1 MSLEGVRSESRG
13 ACIAV
18 GFSWTT
24 GSGVRCLKALG
35 VANKYN
41 FQLRSE
47 DRHRP
52 FPHKVIIGQGVNES
66 VRHVGLKF
74 LAYVLFFHERIQI
87 ETEVQDDSI
96 PFVPDLAVIGYDMR
110 PALWVECGECT
121 VSKLHK
127 LAVKCPEAALW
138 VVKRS
143 RAEADHLLAAM
154 EKEELR
160 RGRYGVV
167 ALDPDFF
174 QEFCGLIR
182 ERNEFHWFDGG
193 LDVGQARFEFNGLW
207 FDIEF
212 EILRR

>member
-1 MSLEGVRSESRG
+1 MDKAPGSRL
-13 ACIAV
+13 
-18 GFSWTT
+18 F
-24 GSGVRCLKALG
+24 RALLRL
-35 VANKYN
+35 ASKYT

-52 FPHKVIIGQGVNES
+52 FPHKVLIGQGVNES
-66 VRHVGLKF
+66 VRHVALKF
-74 LAYVLFFHERIQI
+74 LAYVLFFHERLQV

-110 PALWVECGECT
+110 PTLWVECGECT

-127 LAVKCPEAALW
+127 LAVKCPEAAIW
-138 VVKRS
+138 VLKRS

-167 ALDPDFF
+167 ALDADFF
-174 QEFCGLIR
+174 QEFCGMVR

-193 LDVGQARFEFNGLW
+193 IDPGQARFEFNGLW

-212 EILRR
+212 EVLRR